1 MGLKKNHSSQLMSQ
15 KIFIKTFGCQMNE
28 YDSNRI
34 YDSLKKIGFKK
45 TENYEDANC
54 YLLNTCHIRDKAK
67 EKVYHEVG
75 RVKKIFRSKKKPI
88 VIITGCVAQAENQE
102 MLKREPYIDLIIG
115 PQSYHKINDTILNFI
130 EKKKKIEQTEFDAIS
145 KFKYFNKIKND
156 SGKISSF
163 LTIQEGCDKFCH
175 FCVVPFTRGPEY
187 SRPFSEIIDEAKYL
201 SDNGAKEIILL
212 GQNVNAYNNGDYR
225 LSNLILEIEKI
236 SGIERI
242 RYTTSHPKDMTE
254 DLIEVYKQSKKLMP
268 LVHLPVQ
275 SGSNKILNLMNRKHT
290 ITEYVEIF
298 DKLKKINPNIEFSSD
313 FIIGYP
319 GEQSQDFKDT
329 FDLIKKIRF
338 INSYSFIYS
347 PRPGTVGADLKLTDK
362 KISME
367 RLEKVQNQL
376 FDNQTK
382 MNKSLE
388 NKILNVLV
396 ENFTEDETQIFG
408 RSEYMTPVIFNGKKN
423 DIGKIVSVKINQSN
437 RSTLFGE
444 IINNSN
450 KRVA

>member
-1 MGLKKNHSSQLMSQ
+1 MGLKKNYSSQLMSQ

-212 GQNVNAYNNGDYR
+212 GQNVNAYNNGNYR